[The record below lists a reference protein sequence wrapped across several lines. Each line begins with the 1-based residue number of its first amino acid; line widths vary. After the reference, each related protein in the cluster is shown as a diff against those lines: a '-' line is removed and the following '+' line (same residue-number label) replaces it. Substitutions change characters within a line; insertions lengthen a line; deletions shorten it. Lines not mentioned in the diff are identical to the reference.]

1 MHERA
6 STGIKGFD
14 QMIDMLRMG
23 DNVVWQV
30 DSIEDYRYM
39 TEAYIAQ
46 AKRDR
51 RNMIYIRFAS
61 HEPVLRDT
69 EGIRVCEVDSGQGF
83 EAFASQI
90 RDIITEAGLDAFYV
104 FDSLTF
110 LLDAWHSDL
119 MIGNFFQVT
128 CPYLYELNTI
138 AYFAL
143 IRNAHTYDTIARI
156 RETTQ
161 LLLEL
166 YHIEGNYYVHPLKVW
181 QRYSPTMFLPHLLK
195 EQEAVSITA
204 SAETAEL
211 FSNLVYRETKR
222 DYWEE
227 IVKSCADAR
236 SGGEE
241 LREEKKRLL
250 LELLVG
256 KNSRIYDLCV
266 DYFTLEDVV
275 RVAYREIGSGYIGG
289 KSVGMLLA
297 RRMLVK
303 DPEDAARFQPLLE
316 PNDSYYLGADIFYTY
331 IVQNGCWSLRT
342 RQKTKEGYFTYA
354 PELKKRILEGSFP
367 EMIRDHFV
375 RMLEYYGQSP
385 IIVRSSS
392 LLEDNFGNAFA
403 GKYES
408 VFCPNQGSPEERLR
422 AFEDAVK
429 RCV

>member
-51 RNMIYIRFAS
+51 RNLIYIRFAS

-69 EGIRVCEVDSGQGF
+69 EGIQVCEVDSGQGF

-331 IVQNGCWSLRT
+331 
-342 RQKTKEGYFTYA
+342 KTPPCSAVSSASARASSVSGVA
-354 PELKKRILEGSFP
+354 
-367 EMIRDHFV
+367 D
-375 RMLEYYGQSP
+375 
-385 IIVRSSS
+385 SSS
-392 LLEDNFGNAFA
+392 
-403 GKYES
+403 
-408 VFCPNQGSPEERLR
+408 
-422 AFEDAVK
+422 
-429 RCV
+429 

>member
-30 DSIEDYRYM
+30 DTIDDYRYM
-39 TEAYIAQ
+39 TGPYIDQ
-46 AKRDR
+46 ARRDGR
-51 RNMIYIRFAS
+51 KIIYIRFAS
-61 HEPVLRDT
+61 HEPVLKDT
-69 EGIRVCEVDSGQGF
+69 EGIQISRVDSGQGF

-90 RDIITEAGLDAFYV
+90 RQIITEAGLDAFYV

-143 IRNAHTYDTIARI
+143 IRDAHTYDTIARI

-211 FSNLVYRETKR
+211 FSNLLYRERKR

-227 IVKSCADAR
+227 IIKSCADAR
-236 SGGEE
+236 SGSAE
-241 LREEKKRLL
+241 LQEEKKCLL

-266 DYFTLEDVV
+266 EYFSLEEIV
-275 RVAYREIGSGYIGG
+275 RVAGREIGSGYIGG

-297 RRMLVK
+297 RQMLMK
-303 DPEDAARFQPLLE
+303 DPADAARFQPLME
-316 PNDSYYLGADIFYTY
+316 SNDSFYLGADIFYTY
-331 IVQNGCWSLRT
+331 IVQNGCWSLRMK
-342 RQKTKEGYFTYA
+342 QKTREGYFLRFA
-354 PELKKRILEGSFP
+354 ADEVSEKKKGAIGVRGIRLKKKDELEHAYLFEEGTETKVTYGEKEVSLNRLK
-367 EMIRDHFV
+367 MAKRD
-375 RMLEYYGQSP
+375 
-385 IIVRSSS
+385 
-392 LLEDNFGNAFA
+392 GN
-403 GKYES
+403 GTKTR
-408 VFCPNQGSPEERLR
+408 G
-422 AFEDAVK
+422 
-429 RCV
+429 